1 MTRINP
7 PQSGQ
12 SRLQLGTFEKGGGSI
27 VPSFSKGSELAR
39 LIGLGR
45 ILVVGDT
52 FRGSLSL
59 QQSVFTD
66 LAVRRWRTF
75 RQ

>member
-27 VPSFSKGSELAR
+27 VPSFSKG
-39 LIGLGR
+39 GLGR
-45 ILVVGDT
+45 IFLVGDT
-52 FRGSLSL
+52 FRDSLSL
-59 QQSVFTD
+59 ADKNLS
-66 LAVRRWRTF
+66 
-75 RQ
+75 